1 VTETTDT
8 SDLTPDGEGTPMGEA
23 VGSLPGADWKT
34 HERLL
39 VIPTLSTPAGGNPF
53 AELVSVLDGKTYD
66 EWSEEDIK
74 DAQRRALNGYD
85 G

>member
-1 VTETTDT
+1 MTDSTDT

-23 VGSLPGADWKT
+23 VGSLPGADWET

-39 VIPTLSTPAGGNPF
+39 VITTLSAPAGGNPF

-74 DAQRRALNGYD
+74 DAMRRALNGYD

>member
-1 VTETTDT
+1 MTESTDT

-23 VGSLPGADWKT
+23 VGSLPGADWEK

-39 VIPTLSTPAGGNPF
+39 VIPTLSSAAGENPF
-53 AELVSVLDGKTYD
+53 AELASVLDGKTYD

-74 DAQRRALNGYD
+74 DALRRALNGYD